1 MQHLIKYKFL
11 VFTILMFISPL
22 WGQGQAYF
30 NTPEALIFMKR
41 EINAGVHVFAAPE
54 REELLTDETL
64 YRFEQILAT
73 GGIFFES
80 NNYVFLPFRQDMWS
94 YRIEAGPII
103 GKGEFADSSAIKYID
118 AETSPVGLRL
128 NGEIDFSTRYYWDDR
143 NYTVVS
149 INAWGNYDAYIRNAE
164 GTLIDSNQVVH
175 IYTDDESRSKL
186 RYGFQAKAGWGIG
199 RLNAVNHFAA
209 AQRLLETH
217 YQGKIFSAEEI
228 MTVARAIGQIKHQRE
243 ILKGHSAEVES
254 RQLAEFMNNKLLLV
268 IPEGMED
275 EWELTEYRIRY
286 QGSRLEMG
294 PFFNYFNRE
303 PDFVYG
309 GYIRYENHKYHNQNL
324 NSNLAAGI
332 NYNGYKKDDWI
343 TFEATAGWSWYP
355 SFRHEIGF
363 GVRYLPGMVFKSI
376 DDLQPLHHAI
386 IPYLE
391 YYTQLNSKY
400 RIETAF
406 AYRIAN
412 KDEFIMPGPEL
423 SVSLYRSWY

>member
-1 MQHLIKYKFL
+1 MNGNLLNTGLGIRVVVWK
-11 VFTILMFISPL
+11 
-22 WGQGQAYF
+22 WG
-30 NTPEALIFMKR
+30 R
-41 EINAGVHVFAAPE
+41 
-54 REELLTDETL
+54 
-64 YRFEQILAT
+64 
-73 GGIFFES
+73 
-80 NNYVFLPFRQDMWS
+80 
-94 YRIEAGPII
+94 
-103 GKGEFADSSAIKYID
+103 
-118 AETSPVGLRL
+118 
-128 NGEIDFSTRYYWDDR
+128 
-143 NYTVVS
+143 
-149 INAWGNYDAYIRNAE
+149 
-164 GTLIDSNQVVH
+164 
-175 IYTDDESRSKL
+175 
-186 RYGFQAKAGWGIG
+186 
-199 RLNAVNHFAA
+199 
-209 AQRLLETH
+209 
-217 YQGKIFSAEEI
+217 
-228 MTVARAIGQIKHQRE
+228 
-243 ILKGHSAEVES
+243 
-254 RQLAEFMNNKLLLV
+254 
-268 IPEGMED
+268 
-275 EWELTEYRIRY
+275 
-286 QGSRLEMG
+286 
-294 PFFNYFNRE
+294 FFNYFNRE